1 MQHEPERAAEPPP
14 RTRSRRRRRRARLAI
29 PQHVIVIDIAV
40 SLALAGLTLE
50 PDHKSS
56 TSDRLAEAVRNPH
69 GRALG
74 KAREHRSDKPLLGF
88 GTPGERRMRD
98 PWAAEQMTI
107 SFEREGDGQL

>member
-1 MQHEPERAAEPPP
+1 M
-14 RTRSRRRRRRARLAI
+14 
-29 PQHVIVIDIAV
+29 IDIAV

-56 TSDRLAEAVRNPH
+56 TSNRLAEAVRNPH

-74 KAREHRSDKPLLGF
+74 KAASTDPLLGF